1 MTKLQRVNHDLLNR
15 VFIGFDS
22 LLNPDLM
29 DASIHQSISA
39 NYPPHNLFKP
49 SETDYIIE
57 IAVTGFAKDDVS
69 ITRDRNQLIIR
80 GIQPERQSIPN
91 EGFIHRGLALR
102 NFEKAFTLG
111 ENIEITSA
119 SIDLG
124 ILTINLSQIIPEEQ
138 RPKLIPIS

>member
-29 DASIHQSISA
+29 DASIQQSISA

-49 SETDYIIE
+49 TESDYVIE
-57 IAVTGFAKDDVS
+57 MAVTGFAKDQVTV
-69 ITRDRNQLIIR
+69 TRDRNQLIIR
-80 GIQPERQSIPN
+80 GIQPERQPIPN
-91 EGFIHRGLALR
+91 DAFIHRGLALR
-102 NFEKAFTLG
+102 SFEKAFTLG

-124 ILTINLSQIIPEEQ
+124 ILTVTLSQIIPEEQ